1 MTSDQAGGTQAGP
14 AAAESGPAAGT
25 ETGGEP
31 GERADLLA
39 MLAKQR
45 HFLRFPA
52 RGLTDEQAAARTTV
66 SELCIGGLIKHVAA
80 VERNWCRFIVSGPA
94 AMSGGDTDYEDW
106 ANGFRMVPGETL
118 TGLLADYAAA
128 AAETDELL
136 RSLPSLDARQ
146 PLPEAPWYPPGESWS
161 ARRVF
166 LHVIAETAQHSG
178 HADILREAIDGAK
191 SMG

>member
-1 MTSDQAGGTQAGP
+1 MTSDQASGTHTNPG
-14 AAAESGPAAGT
+14 AAEPRPAAGA
-25 ETGGEP
+25 GASAEP
-31 GERADLLA
+31 GERSDLLA
-39 MLAKQR
+39 MLAKHR

-80 VERNWCRFIVSGPA
+80 VERNWCQFIVSGPA
-94 AMSGGDTDYEDW
+94 ATSGGDIDYEDW
-106 ANGFRMVPGETL
+106 ANGFRMAPGETL

-146 PLPEAPWYPPGESWS
+146 PLPEAPWNPPGESWS

-166 LHVIAETAQHSG
+166 MHIIAETAQHAG